1 MQRLVPEHFERPDD
15 VVVGA
20 AVGVLPDFVYQV
32 RSVVIV
38 VQDVD
43 RFLGTGQSTGFKA
56 GQNRIVAD
64 AIKLLPNC
72 GLDIPLVAQ
81 VFVELSNLVQ
91 LITDGLHERVD
102 DRLALELLHKIIPEL
117 LDVISHP

>member
-38 VQDVD
+38 SQDVD

-64 AIKLLPNC
+64 AVKLLSDC
-72 GLDIPLVAQ
+72 GLDVPLVAQ
-81 VFVELSNLVQ
+81 VFVKLPYLVQ
-91 LITDGLHERVD
+91 LITNCFHEGVDDGFVLKLLHE
-102 DRLALELLHKIIPEL
+102 IIPEL
-117 LDVISHP
+117 LDVINHP

>member
-15 VVVGA
+15 VIVGA

-43 RFLGTGQSTGFKA
+43 RFPGAGQSTGFKA
-56 GQNRIVAD
+56 GQNRIAAD
-64 AIKLLPNC
+64 AVKLLSDC
-72 GLDIPLVAQ
+72 GLDVPLVAQ

-91 LITDGLHERVD
+91 LITNGLHECVD
-102 DRLALELLHKIIPEL
+102 DGFVFKLLHKIIPEL
-117 LDVISHP
+117 LDVINHP

>member
-117 LDVISHP
+117 LDVINHP